1 MMNSL
6 GNKISTKKVV
16 FLDLDDTLCDTEG
29 ITPQRLEMAKKVL
42 SETTESSLVDNV
54 MEQAI
59 SWDPV
64 QSISGTKGRLQRIK
78 QELKLTDESFDQMR
92 TIYNT
97 VLFNYLTLYD
107 GVEDALSWLH
117 DRFSLGLITNG
128 PSQFQRK
135 KIEQL

>member
-59 SWDPV
+59 SWYPGL
-64 QSISGTKGRLQRIK
+64 SIIGTK
-78 QELKLTDESFDQMR
+78 
-92 TIYNT
+92 
-97 VLFNYLTLYD
+97 
-107 GVEDALSWLH
+107 
-117 DRFSLGLITNG
+117 
-128 PSQFQRK
+128 
-135 KIEQL
+135 